1 LAHSDGEDG
10 GSVSGA
16 PHEKA
21 RRGAAPGPAVVAP
34 VPLRRARPDRTVQ
47 RRPAPPVPTP
57 AELGVLVGARADGDP
72 AEAVS
77 IARLADGLGFREV
90 MVGEATG
97 HDSFALGAALAQGPA
112 ALSLG
117 PLPAGVRDPVTVA
130 RGAASVAALTGRSVG
145 VVLAASTSTV
155 VEEWHGRARGVPAT
169 VVAESAS
176 VLRGARRDSGLLAG
190 QAVDF
195 NGALV
200 RTRGFVCALPP
211 SNAELSI
218 LAFGAELTEVAV
230 AKADRLVV
238 PIGTV
243 EHLARLRGRI
253 QLAAER
259 AGRPAPRLA
268 VWVPA
273 AVDPDEAARRDLL
286 RALMP
291 YVRAAGFAGMF
302 TEAGFGEIVRLARS
316 GAHVRSVVAAA
327 PPELLDSVA
336 AVGSVTDVRAAL
348 GEYRA
353 VGVDDVLLV
362 PHTAETLTALAA

>member
-1 LAHSDGEDG
+1 M
-10 GSVSGA
+10 SGA
-16 PHEKA
+16 PQDSA
-21 RRGAAPGPAVVAP
+21 RHGAAPGPVVVAP
-34 VPLRRARPDRTVQ
+34 ASMRRVRTAHLNERPP
-47 RRPAPPVPTP
+47 PAPAPTP

-72 AEAVS
+72 AEAVRF
-77 IARLADGLGFREV
+77 AQLADKLGFREV
-90 MVGEATG
+90 MLGEATG
-97 HDSFALGAALAQGPA
+97 HDAFALGASMGHGPA
-112 ALSLG
+112 TLCLG

-130 RGAASVAALTGRSVG
+130 RGAASVAALTSRSLG
-145 VVLAASTSTV
+145 IVLAASTSAV
-155 VEEWHGRARGVPAT
+155 VEDWHGRARGVPAT
-169 VVAESAS
+169 VVAESAA
-176 VLRGARRDSGLLAG
+176 VLRGPRRDSGLLAG
-190 QAVDF
+190 QPVDF
-195 NGALV
+195 TGALV

-211 SNAELSI
+211 SNAELSV

-230 AKADRLVV
+230 ARADRLVV

-273 AVDPDEAARRDLL
+273 AVDPDEDTRRDLL

-316 GAHVRSVVAAA
+316 GAHMRSVVAAA
-327 PPELLDSVA
+327 PPEMLDSVA
-336 AVGSVTDVRAAL
+336 AVGSIATVRAAL
-348 GEYRA
+348 AEYRA

-362 PHTAETLTALAA
+362 PHNAETLTVLAEA

>member
-1 LAHSDGEDG
+1 M
-10 GSVSGA
+10 SGA
-16 PHEKA
+16 PQESA
-21 RRGAAPGPAVVAP
+21 RRGTATGPAVVAP
-34 VPLRRARPDRTVQ
+34 VPLRRARTA
-47 RRPAPPVPTP
+47 RPTEQPPAAPAPTP
-57 AELGVLVGARADGDP
+57 ADLGVLVGARADGDP
-72 AEAVS
+72 AEAEQF
-77 IARLADGLGFREV
+77 ARLADELGFREV
-90 MVGEATG
+90 MLGEATG
-97 HDSFALGAALAQGPA
+97 HDAFALGAAMGRGSATLC
-112 ALSLG
+112 LG

-130 RGAASVAALTGRSVG
+130 RGAASVAALTGRSLG
-145 VVLAASTSTV
+145 IVLAASTSTV

-169 VVAESAS
+169 VVAESAA
-176 VLRGARRDSGLLAG
+176 VLRGPRRDSGLLAG
-190 QAVDF
+190 MPVDF
-195 NGALV
+195 TGALV

-211 SNAELSI
+211 SNAELSV

-230 AKADRLVV
+230 ARADRLVV

-273 AVDPDEAARRDLL
+273 AVDPDEETRRDML

-327 PPELLDSVA
+327 PPEMLDSVA
-336 AVGSVTDVRAAL
+336 AVGSVAAVRTAL
-348 GEYRA
+348 AEYRA

-362 PHTAETLTALAA
+362 PHTAGTLKALAED